1 MQSPVPVDGVEE
13 GHHLEEVGAHVDPA
27 TSRGLGGSGLVDVAD
42 VDQVECEGRGLK
54 HVAGGCELWELVHA
68 LAGAA
73 IAGYAVG
80 LVGDVV
86 RDVQLEEVGV
96 IV

>member
-13 GHHLEEVGAHVDPA
+13 GHHLEEVRAHTDPA
-27 TSRGLGGSGLVDVAD
+27 TSRGLIGSGLVDVAD
-42 VDQVECEGRGLK
+42 VDQVEREGRGLK